1 MSPLIRMAMPVTAL
15 LVLSAC
21 DPAQTVNDLGRRT
34 AETVVKPIVDDSM
47 TEPQAAIVT
56 RCVVQNASSDEVR
69 LLIRDVGNPAGTAT
83 IATVRDILLR
93 PATLS
98 CLSPAGLPAPG
109 L

>member
-1 MSPLIRMAMPVTAL
+1 MSPLIRMALPVAAL
-15 LVLSAC
+15 MVLSAC
-21 DPAQTVNDLGRRT
+21 DPAQTVDDLGRRT

-56 RCVVQNASSDEVR
+56 RCVVQNASADEVR
-69 LLIRDVGNPAGTAT
+69 VLIRDVGNPAGTAT

-98 CLSPAGLPAPG
+98 CMSAAGLPAPR

>member
-1 MSPLIRMAMPVTAL
+1 MSPLFKMALPVMA
-15 LVLSAC
+15 VLTLAAC
-21 DPAQTVNDLGRRT
+21 DPAQTVDDLGRRT

-56 RCVVQNASSDEVR
+56 LCVVQNATADEVR
-69 LLIRDVGNPAGTAT
+69 LLIRDVGTAAGTST
-83 IATVRDILLR
+83 EATVRDILLR

-98 CLSPAGLPAPG
+98 CMSAAGLPAPR

>member
-1 MSPLIRMAMPVTAL
+1 MTRAFAL
-15 LVLSAC
+15 MCLVVLSAC
-21 DPAQTVNDLGRRT
+21 DPAQTVDDFGRRT

-98 CLSPAGLPAPG
+98 CLSAAGLPAPG